1 MYSPQLIEHFE
12 RPRNVGELPDADA
25 RAQVEN
31 PACGDIMLLTLKLTD
46 GRISEARYRT
56 KGCVAS
62 IACGSLLTEW
72 LRGKSL
78 DEARA
83 LRREA
88 VVRAVGGLPS
98 ESLHASHLVMDA
110 LQAALKKLA
119 PEGKVKLKIQN

>member
-1 MYSPQLIEHFE
+1 MYSPQLIDHFE
-12 RPRNVGELPDADA
+12 HPRNVGELPHADA
-25 RAQVEN
+25 RVQVEN

-56 KGCVAS
+56 QGCVAS

-83 LRREA
+83 LRRED
-88 VVRAVGGLPS
+88 VVSGVGGLS
-98 ESLHASHLVMDA
+98 NESQHASHLVMDA
-110 LQAALKKLA
+110 LQAALRTMHNSK
-119 PEGKVKLKIQN
+119 